1 MPVPVSGILPV
12 IVLLL
17 AAIAA
22 PSPAVTVI
30 GQQGEYDL
38 AVSFS
43 PASHAL
49 TGTARIT
56 LPPGSGLGLD
66 LGGLSISGLLL
77 RHGDGRET
85 SPVAGNGRID
95 LPAEPDMREM
105 FVSYSMQAT
114 GAGDDVIDSDGIV
127 LLGRWHP
134 VPDRRMRFSLQA
146 RLPPGFVAIS
156 ESDRFPLAVDGD
168 TASASFSQPLQT
180 LHFAAAPY
188 AIDSLEVRPGLQVH
202 TLFFPGERQLAAS
215 YLESAAGYLRRFERD
230 IGPYPYNH
238 YVVAA
243 NRRPT
248 GLGLPTFTLLGQ
260 QVLRLPFI
268 RETSL
273 GHEVLH
279 SWFGNSVEID
289 PTQGNWGEGLTTFL
303 ADHAFRSDHGEGA
316 ADRKER
322 IVNYLSYAGGESAIP
337 LSAFRSA
344 DHRQPQ
350 AEAVRAVGYNRAAM
364 LFAELQAMLGNETF
378 FRGIRQFYGRH
389 RGQSASW
396 NDLRLAFDQASSQ
409 DLAPFFADRLL
420 RQDIPRLSVEDVD
433 VRQTE
438 SGSRIT
444 FQLVQETERPF
455 SLQVPVA
462 VTTSGGAGSF
472 IISSAAGRTPVSL
485 TTDGLPLQLSI
496 DPEYTF
502 LRRLDPAE
510 LPPVWSQYLG
520 AAKKLAVIES
530 AEMKTTYQ
538 PLLDLLA
545 DDSWTVKLADE
556 VRAGELAES
565 AVLFL
570 GLDHPVSRSLFARP
584 ASPATGFSL
593 EVRRHPL
600 NPGQPAV
607 LVASTS
613 REETAAAA
621 AKLRHYG
628 KYSRLHFERGR
639 NVQQQIA
646 ETESG
651 INLSL
656 DRLPNGVVAA
666 ALQPF
671 AGLVAGLADTRV
683 VFIGETHTSMADHRL
698 QLQLI
703 EALHRQNP
711 DLAIGMEMFPASS
724 QAALDAWSSG
734 DPAMDERDFLKAS
747 RYFQVWSQ
755 DYRYYRDIITFVR
768 SRKIPLVGLNIDQE
782 VTRTVFRTGST
793 EALPEVARKAL
804 PVDRDL
810 SLPGY
815 TDNLAAVHGM
825 HQSGGHGNG
834 PLAGF
839 IQAQALWD
847 EAMAENIA
855 GYLKRHPD
863 RRMVV
868 LAGNQHARK
877 DTGIPPRLA
886 RRLQL
891 SQATVTSIQADGSA
905 ADLAATADFVFSPE
919 FYQLP
924 PQGMMG
930 IVLESRQENGSSSLQ
945 VSDFTPQSLADDAG
959 LRPDDIL
966 VAING
971 APVPEMDDVRIA
983 LLDTRPGDRITAEI
997 DRRRKDGTRQRHRL
1011 TIELI
1016 APARHP

>member
-1 MPVPVSGILPV
+1 MPVLVSGILPA
-12 IVLLL
+12 IILLFTI
-17 AAIAA
+17 IAA
-22 PSPAVTVI
+22 PLQTAAQT
-30 GQQGEYDL
+30 GQQEGYDL

-43 PASHAL
+43 PSGHTL

-66 LGGLSISGLLL
+66 LGSLSISGLLL
-77 RHGDGRET
+77 RHGDGREEL
-85 SPVAGNGRID
+85 PAAGNGRID
-95 LPAEPDMREM
+95 LPAEADQREL
-105 FVSYSMQAT
+105 FVSYSMQAS
-114 GAGDDVIDSDGIV
+114 GAGDDVIDGDGIV
-127 LLGRWHP
+127 LLGHWHP
-134 VPDRRMRFSLQA
+134 VPDRRMLFDLQA
-146 RLPPGFVAIS
+146 KLPPGFVAVS
-156 ESDRFPLAVDGD
+156 EADRFPLRMEGD
-168 TASASFSQPLQT
+168 IARTSFSQPVQT

-188 AIDSLEVRPGLQVH
+188 AVDSLEVRPGLQVH
-202 TLFFPGERQLAAS
+202 TLFFPEERHLAAS
-215 YLESAAGYLRRFERD
+215 YLESAATYLRRFERD

-243 NRRPT
+243 NRQPT
-248 GLGLPTFTLLGQ
+248 GLGLPTFTLLGR

-289 PTQGNWGEGLTTFL
+289 PAEGNWGEGLTTFL
-303 ADHAFRSDHGEGA
+303 ADHAFRSDRGEGA

-322 IVNYLSYAGGESAIP
+322 IVNYLSYVPTTTALP
-337 LSAFRSA
+337 LSSFRSA

-350 AEAVRAVGYNRAAM
+350 AEAVRAVGYNRAAL
-364 LFAELQAMLGNETF
+364 LFAELRPMLGDEAF
-378 FRGIRQFYGRH
+378 FRGISQFYARH
-389 RGQSASW
+389 RGQAASW
-396 NDLRLAFDQASSQ
+396 NDLRQAFGKASGQ

-420 RQDIPRLSVEDVD
+420 RPDIPKLSVADVD
-433 VRQTE
+433 IRQTE
-438 SGSRIT
+438 NGSRIT

-455 SLQVPVA
+455 ALQVPVVIA
-462 VTTSGGAGSF
+462 TSGGTRNF
-472 IISSAAGRTPVSL
+472 VVSSSAGRTPVSL
-485 TTDGLPLQLSI
+485 TTDDLPLQLSI
-496 DPEYTF
+496 DPAYTF

-510 LPPVWSQYLG
+510 LPPVWSQFLG
-520 AAKKLAVIES
+520 SAKKLAIIES
-530 AEMKTTYQ
+530 AETKTLYQ

-545 DDSWTVKLADE
+545 DDSWAVKPADE
-556 VRAGELAES
+556 VKAGELAER

-570 GLDHPVSRSLFARP
+570 GLNHPLSRSLFARP
-584 ASPATGFSL
+584 AMPATGFSL

-613 REETAAAA
+613 PEETAAAA

-628 KYSRLHFERGR
+628 KYSRLHFESGR
-639 NVQQQIA
+639 NLVQQITDA
-646 ETESG
+646 DNG
-651 INLSL
+651 INLTL
-656 DRLPNGVVAA
+656 DRLPAGAA
-666 ALQPF
+666 TSALQPF
-671 AGLVAGLADTRV
+671 AGLAAGLADSRV

-711 DLAIGMEMFPASS
+711 DLAIGMEMFPTSS
-724 QAALDAWSSG
+724 QAALDAYSSG
-734 DPAMDERDFLKAS
+734 DPAMDERGFLKAS

-755 DYRYYRDIITFVR
+755 DYRYYRDIITFAR
-768 SRKIPLVGLNIDQE
+768 SQKIPLVGLNLDQE

-793 EALPEVARKAL
+793 EALPEDARKAL
-804 PVDRDL
+804 PLDRDL

-834 PLAGF
+834 SLAGF

-855 GYLKRHPD
+855 GYLERHPG

-868 LAGNQHARK
+868 LAGNQHTRK

-886 RRLQL
+886 RRVQL
-891 SQATVTSIQADGSA
+891 RQATVTSIQADGSA
-905 ADLAATADFVFSPE
+905 ADLATTADFVFSPDP
-919 FYQLP
+919 FLLP
-924 PQGMMG
+924 SQGMMG

-945 VSDFTPQSLADDAG
+945 VDGFTPQSLADEAG

-966 VAING
+966 VAIND
-971 APVPEMDDVRIA
+971 APVRDMDDVRIA
-983 LLDTRPGDRITAEI
+983 LLDTSPGDKITVDI
-997 DRRRKDGTRQRHRL
+997 DRRQKDGTRQRQQL
-1011 TIELI
+1011 TIELT

>member
-1 MPVPVSGILPV
+1 MPVPVSGILPA
-12 IVLLL
+12 IILLFTVLATPL
-17 AAIAA
+17 
-22 PSPAVTVI
+22 PTVAQT
-30 GQQGEYDL
+30 GQPGEYDL

-43 PASHAL
+43 PSSHTL

-66 LGGLSISGLLL
+66 LGSLVISGLLL
-77 RHGDGRET
+77 RHGDGREEL
-85 SPVAGNGRID
+85 PAAGNGRID
-95 LPAEPDMREM
+95 LPAEPDRRQL

-114 GAGDDVIDSDGIV
+114 GSGDDVIDGDGIV
-127 LLGRWHP
+127 LLGHWHP
-134 VPDRRMRFSLQA
+134 VPDRRMLFHLQA
-146 RLPPGFVAIS
+146 RLPQGFVAVG
-156 ESDRFPLAVDGD
+156 ESDRFPLALEGD
-168 TASASFSQPLQT
+168 TASASFSQPVRT

-188 AIDSLEVRPGLQVH
+188 AVDSLEVRPGLQIH
-202 TLFFPGERQLAAS
+202 TLFFPEERHLAAS
-215 YLESAAGYLRRFERD
+215 YLESAAAYLRRFERD
-230 IGPYPYNH
+230 IGPYSYNH
-238 YVVAA
+238 YVIAA

-248 GLGLPTFTLLGQ
+248 GLGLPTFTLLGR

-289 PTQGNWGEGLTTFL
+289 PVQGNWGEGLTTFL
-303 ADHAFRSDHGEGA
+303 ADHAFRSDRGEGA

-322 IVNYLSYAGGESAIP
+322 IVNYLSFAGGESAIP

-344 DHRQPQ
+344 DHRQSQ
-350 AEAVRAVGYNRAAM
+350 AEAVRAVGYNRAAL
-364 LFAELQAMLGNETF
+364 LFAELRAMLGDEAF
-378 FRGIRQFYGRH
+378 SRGIRQFYARH
-389 RGQSASW
+389 RGQTASW
-396 NDLRLAFDQASSQ
+396 NDLQLAFGEASGK
-409 DLAPFFADRLL
+409 DLASFFADRLL
-420 RQDIPRLSVEDVD
+420 RQDIPALSVADVD
-433 VRQTE
+433 IRQTE

-455 SLQVPVA
+455 SLRVPV
-462 VTTSGGAGSF
+462 VITTSGGTRNF
-472 IISSAAGRTPVSL
+472 VVPSAAGSTPVSL
-485 TTDGLPLQLSI
+485 TTDDLPLQLSI
-496 DPEYTF
+496 DPDYTF

-510 LPPVWSQYLG
+510 LPPVWSQFLG

-530 AEMKTTYQ
+530 TEAKILYQ

-545 DDSWTVKLADE
+545 DDNWTVKPADE
-556 VRAGELAES
+556 VKAGELAER

-570 GLDHPVSRSLFARP
+570 GLDHPLSRSLFARP
-584 ASPATGFSL
+584 AMPATGFSL

-613 REETAAAA
+613 PEETAAAA

-628 KYSRLHFERGR
+628 KYSRLQFERGR
-639 NVQQQIA
+639 NLVQQIA
-646 ETESG
+646 DAENG
-651 INLSL
+651 IVVIL
-656 DRLPNGVVAA
+656 DRLPAGAAA

-683 VFIGETHTSMADHRL
+683 VFIGETHTRMADHRL

-703 EALHRQNP
+703 EALHRQHP
-711 DLAIGMEMFPASS
+711 DLAIGMEMFPTSS
-724 QAALDAWSSG
+724 QAALDSYSSG
-734 DPAMDERDFLKAS
+734 DPAMDERGFLKAS

-755 DYRYYRDIITFVR
+755 DYRYYRDIITFAR
-768 SRKIPLVGLNIDQE
+768 SRKIPLVGLNLDQE

-793 EALPEVARKAL
+793 EALPDGVRKAL

-815 TDNLAAVHGM
+815 ADNLAAVHGM
-825 HQSGGHGNG
+825 HQSGGHGSG
-834 PLAGF
+834 SLAGF

-855 GYLKRHPD
+855 GYLKRHPG
-863 RRMVV
+863 RRMVI
-868 LAGNQHARK
+868 LAGNQHTRK
-877 DTGIPPRLA
+877 DIGIPPRLA

-905 ADLAATADFVFSPE
+905 ADLAATADFVFSPDP
-919 FYQLP
+919 FQLP

-930 IVLESRQENGSSSLQ
+930 IVLESQQQNGSSSLQ
-945 VSDFTPQSLADDAG
+945 VSGFTPQSLADEAG
-959 LRPDDIL
+959 LRQNDIL

-971 APVPEMDDVRIA
+971 TPVRDMDDVRIA
-983 LLDTRPGDRITAEI
+983 LLDASAGDTITVDI
-997 DRRRKDGTRQRHRL
+997 DRRQKDGTRQTQQL
-1011 TIELI
+1011 TIELT
-1016 APARHP
+1016 APVRHP